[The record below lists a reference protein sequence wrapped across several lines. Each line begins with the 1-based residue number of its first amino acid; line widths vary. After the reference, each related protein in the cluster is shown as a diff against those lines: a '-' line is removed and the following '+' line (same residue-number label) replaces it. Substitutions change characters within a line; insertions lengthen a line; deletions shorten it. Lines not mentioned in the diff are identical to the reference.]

1 MCWLVKQEDF
11 DPNKIANLLTNLIKD
26 KKDYLLKKLN
36 MEKFSYQNTW
46 NNINQKLTVL
56 INEN

>member
-1 MCWLVKQEDF
+1 LVKQEDF
-11 DPNKIANLLTNLIKD
+11 NPNKIADLLTNLIKD
-26 KKDYLLKKLN
+26 RKSYLLKKLN